1 MVSSNTNQMFTPF
14 GHEQSL
20 LAARLAEHPSVSELD
35 SASRSELDNVSRSEL
50 DSALIGSPSILA
62 PTAGSEDSDKI
73 PISTVSALHIDDSLI
88 PAGGERDIGQ
98 VPPVE
103 VEPIK
108 EEPVEE
114 QPVSAITEES
124 LQEPEPPKKPE
135 VIRVDRSTLTF
146 RTPKSTVGAKS
157 AALQK
162 TLITAVEGRKA
173 NIVEQLLD
181 RGVPPD
187 TGTEKNAV
195 CIATYNTD
203 SPILKLLLEFG
214 ADPNQSKRQDGI
226 TALRMGCNG
235 RPQQAQILLEWGADP
250 NEISQEWS
258 PLTRANENKC
268 SDAIRML
275 LKYGADPNLIDK
287 RNQSPLANFCI
298 REQDPELI
306 SEYIAYGADPNMKDG
321 NGWTPLQV
329 AIDRNRVNLVEAL
342 LQNGADPNLKGEK
355 LPIWEALRHPECM
368 KLLLKHGADTNLAVG
383 SLELA
388 VARHHVGT
396 ATALLDHGVSPN
408 EKMSDRFTPLSSAVR
423 ENHSQLVGLLLS
435 RGADPNMKGEDW
447 PLVMALKKPPILKQL
462 HDAGADWKNCPE
474 IVELAAVHNA
484 IEGFKY
490 LLEIGAPV
498 DTPHPKVSYYALG
511 SAIRDNRP
519 EIFKMCLEAGADPNL
534 KGQDYPLRMAI
545 GRPHFIK
552 PLIEHG
558 ADPKKCPGIIE
569 TAVYHNNHEAIK
581 ELLAAGLDINEPNPE
596 GYLPLTTAIRD
607 NRFEMFKFLL
617 ENGAD
622 PNIRFREDPF
632 MMAVPR
638 GNKYISPL
646 LAAGADPKLSPKVVE
661 YAVYHNKLDA
671 VKALV
676 EEGGMDAN
684 HPHPEGYFPTT
695 TAIRDRHPEMLRY
708 LLSKNPDLS
717 TVPHLVQWAVEMNS
731 LESVQIALEAGV
743 SPNLR
748 KKSNGATALTTAIH
762 HDRTEI
768 LSYLLDHGA
777 DPNAPGERDALPI
790 FLAVEKEKPDIL
802 NSLLQKGAD
811 VTVGRPQDGSNALH
825 IACWRGK
832 SEHVKSLVEK
842 GADINLVDRNQKAPL
857 DIAAERGHDEVV
869 MTLLEFME

>member
-1 MVSSNTNQMFTPF
+1 MSTPF

-50 DSALIGSPSILA
+50 DSASIGSPSILA
-62 PTAGSEDSDKI
+62 PTASSEDSDKI
-73 PISTVSALHIDDSLI
+73 PMSAVSALHIHDGLI
-88 PAGGERDIGQ
+88 PVEGERDVGKA
-98 VPPVE
+98 PPVE
-103 VEPIK
+103 ADPVE
-108 EEPVEE
+108 EQPVEE
-114 QPVSAITEES
+114 QPVSAMTEES
-124 LQEPEPPKKPE
+124 PQEPEPPKKPE

-157 AALQK
+157 PALQK
-162 TLITAVEGRKA
+162 TLITAVEGRKT

-203 SPILKLLLEFG
+203 SPTLKLLLEFG
-214 ADPNQSKRQDGI
+214 ADPNESMRQDGI
-226 TALRMGCNG
+226 TALRLGCNN
-235 RPQQAQILLEWGADP
+235 RAQQAQILLEWGADP
-250 NEISQEWS
+250 NQFSQEWS

-287 RNQSPLANFCI
+287 RNQSPLANFCL
-298 REQDPELI
+298 REQEPELV

-321 NGWTPLQV
+321 NRWTPLQV
-329 AIDRNRVNLVEAL
+329 AIDRNQVKLVEAL
-342 LQNGADPNLKGEK
+342 LQNGADPNVEGEK

-368 KLLLKHGADTNLAVG
+368 KLLLKHGVNTNLAVG

-388 VARHHVGT
+388 VARDYVET
-396 ATALLDHGVSPN
+396 AIALLDHGVSPN
-408 EKMSDRFTPLSSAVR
+408 EKMRDHYSPLSTAVR
-423 ENHSQLVGLLLS
+423 ENHSQLVDLLLS

-447 PLVMALKKPPILKQL
+447 PLVMALRKLPILKQL
-462 HDAGADWKNCPE
+462 HEAGADWKKCPE
-474 IVELAAVHNA
+474 IIELAAVHNA

-498 DTPHPKVSYYALG
+498 DTPHPKVGYYALG
-511 SAIRDNRP
+511 SAIRENRK
-519 EIFKMCLEAGADPNL
+519 EIFNMCLEAGADPNL

-569 TAVYHNNHEAIK
+569 TAVFHNNLEPIK
-581 ELLAAGLDINEPNPE
+581 EFLAAGLDINEPNPD

-638 GNKYISPL
+638 GNKFISPL

-661 YAVYHNKLDA
+661 YAVYHNNLDA

-684 HPHPEGYFPTT
+684 YPHPDGYFPAT

-708 LLSKNPDLS
+708 VLSKNPDLS

-743 SPNLR
+743 NPNLR

-762 HDRTEI
+762 QDRTEI
-768 LSYLLDHGA
+768 LTYLLEHGA

-790 FLAVEKEKPDIL
+790 LIAVEKEKPDIL
-802 NSLLQKGAD
+802 NALLQKGAD
-811 VTVGRPQDGSNALH
+811 ATAVREHDGASVLH

-832 SEHVKSLVEK
+832 SEHVKSLIEK
-842 GADINLVDRNQKAPL
+842 GADINFLDKNQKAPL

-869 MTLLEFME
+869 MTLLESME